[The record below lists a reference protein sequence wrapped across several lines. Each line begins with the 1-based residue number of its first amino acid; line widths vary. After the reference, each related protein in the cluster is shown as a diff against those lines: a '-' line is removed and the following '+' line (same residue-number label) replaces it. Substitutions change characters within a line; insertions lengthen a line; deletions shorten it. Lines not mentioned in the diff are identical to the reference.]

1 MQIIKEEEII
11 KCLGEPEEEHEI
23 RPYHPG
29 SKMFT
34 IECLKCNTHTLIES
48 ELNGAITNIVQHCTC
63 GFSKNHNS
71 PILRYFRRKVLAKNQ
86 E

>member
-1 MQIIKEEEII
+1 MQIIKEEDII
-11 KCLGEPEEEHEI
+11 KYLGEPEEEHEI
-23 RPYHPG
+23 RPYHKG
-29 SKMFT
+29 SEMFT
-34 IECLKCNTHTLIES
+34 IQCLKCESYMLIES

-71 PILRYFRRKVLAKNQ
+71 PILRHFRKTALAKNQ

>member
-1 MQIIKEEEII
+1 MQIIKEEDII
-11 KCLGEPEEEHEI
+11 KYLGEPEEEHEI

-34 IECLKCNTHTLIES
+34 IECLKCNTHILIES
-48 ELNGAITNIVQHCTC
+48 ELDGAITNIVQQCEC
-63 GFSKNHNS
+63 KFSKRHNS
-71 PILRYFRRKVLAKNQ
+71 IILRHFRKTMLTKNQ

>member
-1 MQIIKEEEII
+1 MQIVKEEDII
-11 KCLGEPEEEHEI
+11 KYLGEIEEELEI
-23 RPYHPG
+23 RPYHDG
-29 SKMFT
+29 SKMYT
-34 IECLKCNTHTLIES
+34 IQCLKCESYILIES